1 MTAST
6 DAAVAFGQAMARP
19 TGPDGAFEL
28 VTEPVLGPAIP
39 VMKNRLRAVADLLP
53 RSLRWGAA
61 DYIVTA
67 DRRISYLEHARAVA
81 ALATAL
87 RDRYGVTPGDR
98 VGILAANTPE
108 WVTAFWATQALGA
121 VTVGL
126 NAWWTPRETAYA
138 VDHSRPTILV
148 VDAKRA
154 SALPELPDSVTV
166 LTMEEDL
173 PALIVEF
180 TGSPMPTVE
189 VDEDDPSVILYTSGT
204 SGRPKGALH
213 SQRNLLAV
221 VDYQRLNDAVIDEF
235 CGRTYDP
242 DTPSRSRHLLT
253 SPLFHIASLHNLVVP
268 RLATGGAV
276 IMNRGAFDAETVL
289 ALIERERVTNWGAV
303 PTMAARL
310 LEVADTDRFDLS
322 SLTAFAL
329 ASAPSSIALKGRL
342 QETFAFA
349 RNALVDSYGL
359 TEFSTAVSVA
369 TPLDIAAFPGTLGRP
384 IITVDVEIRDPLGV
398 PVADGVEGE
407 VCVRS
412 PFVMLGY
419 WEDESATRAAIDS
432 ERWLRTGDHGVM
444 EDGRLRLSGRRSDL
458 ILRGGENIYPTE
470 IEQCLDEHP
479 DVAECAVLGV
489 AHPDLGQEVAAVVVL
504 HPGAE
509 VTPEQLGEF
518 AAERLAYFKVPTQ
531 WRITDEVLPRNA
543 TGKIMRRR
551 IQA

>member
-6 DAAVAFGQAMARP
+6 DAAVAFGQAMARL

-87 RDRYGVTPGDR
+87 RDRYGVAPGDR

-276 IMNRGAFDAETVL
+276 IMNQGAFDAETVL

-359 TEFSTAVSVA
+359 TECSTAVSVA

-432 ERWLRTGDHGVM
+432 ERWLRTGDHGLM

-479 DVAECAVLGV
+479 DVAECAALGV

-543 TGKIMRRR
+543 TGKIMRHR